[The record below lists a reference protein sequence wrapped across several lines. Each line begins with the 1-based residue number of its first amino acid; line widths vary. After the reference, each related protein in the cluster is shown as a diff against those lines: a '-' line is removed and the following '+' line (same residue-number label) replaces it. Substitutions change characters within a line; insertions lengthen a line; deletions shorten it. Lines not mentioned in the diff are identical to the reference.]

1 MARKKTITRDQIL
14 NAAYQLVVE
23 EGFKSFTAR
32 NIAKRMDCSTQP
44 IYLEFTCMD
53 DLKNAVIEQIKGFLA
68 SEMKRTYTDNPV
80 IDLALAYIHFAL
92 DNRALYNA
100 VFVEDHFGVETMKE
114 YALETGMR
122 IIDQYPP
129 AKNLPESQRLNTI
142 TGIWIVATGIANL
155 SASGFID
162 IDDNQMIEILEAVT
176 DDFIKNGRFNNQS
189 HSAFIHHIAA
199 S

>member
-1 MARKKTITRDQIL
+1 MARKKTITREQIL

-53 DLKNAVIEQIKGFLA
+53 DLKNAVIEKIKGFLA
-68 SEMKRTYTDNPV
+68 SEMRRSYTNNPV

-100 VFVEDHFGVETMKE
+100 VFVEDHFGVDTMRE
-114 YALETGMR
+114 YALDTGLR
-122 IIDQYPP
+122 ILDQYPP
-129 AKNLPESQRLNTI
+129 AKNLPESQRLNTV

-155 SASGFID
+155 SASGFIS
-162 IDDNQMIEILEAVT
+162 INDDQMIEILEAVT
-176 DDFIKNGRFNNQS
+176 DDFIKNGRFSQTDGA
-189 HSAFIHHIAA
+189 AFIHNIVA